1 MIAALSPANANR
13 FVIWGVV
20 AILAL
25 ALAFVPGSA
34 AAQTPGPAAPANVT
48 AYPANTE
55 GEIILHWDGSEGAT
69 HYRVCRR
76 ATDPSAKWG
85 CFDSPDNSALLTR
98 LQVGTTYY
106 FAVAA
111 EDEDLQSSWS
121 RTEAVVEVP
130 EVRRCPV
137 TGLPIPD
144 GYLSAGDSTSHVL
157 GRTFTLTGVDRH
169 AAITLGESDFP
180 PSAGRHFVNV
190 CGTVTAPEDEAVRF
204 RPGIDAN
211 LFTDRGMGF
220 AVDDDRVTDWS
231 EVGVVPAGE
240 SREACEVWE
249 VPAGSEVVHYAVSN
263 WLEHPGVYRIGLFP
277 DVADSAANEQEP

>member
-1 MIAALSPANANR
+1 MIATLLPENANR

-20 AILAL
+20 AVLSL
-25 ALAFVPGSA
+25 ALAFVPASA
-34 AAQTPGPAAPANVT
+34 GAQTPGPAAPANLT

-55 GEIILHWDGSEGAT
+55 GEIILHWDASEGAT

-76 ATDPSAKWG
+76 VADESARWG
-85 CFDSPDNSALLTR
+85 CFNSPDNSALLTR

-111 EDEDLQSSWS
+111 ADEDLQSSWS
-121 RTEAVVEVP
+121 RTEAVAAVP

-144 GYLSAGDSTSHVL
+144 GYLSVAGATTHVL
-157 GRTFTLTGVDRH
+157 GRTFTLTGVSRH

-180 PSAGRHFVNV
+180 PTAGRQYVKV
-190 CGTVTAPEDEAVRF
+190 CGTVTAPDDAAVRF

-211 LFTDRGMGF
+211 LITDRGMGF
-220 AVDDDRVTDWS
+220 AVDNDRVTDWS

-240 SREACEVWE
+240 SREACDVWE
-249 VPAGSEVVHYAVSN
+249 VPAGAGTVYYAVDN
-263 WLEHPGVYRIGLFP
+263 WLEHPSVYRVELSP
-277 DVADSAANEQEP
+277 EMP